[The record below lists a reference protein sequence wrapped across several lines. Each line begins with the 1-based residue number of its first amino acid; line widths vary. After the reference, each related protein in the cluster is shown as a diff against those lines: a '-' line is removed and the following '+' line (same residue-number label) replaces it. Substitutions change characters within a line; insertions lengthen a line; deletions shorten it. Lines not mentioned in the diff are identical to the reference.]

1 MSLMRCR
8 YTPIIKRSH
17 SQIYARFF
25 STPEKLGQSWLY
37 ADLLSNTV
45 GALGPWTGVLDQAI
59 LVDLGGRKAYLLW
72 LEIWPQEVYFLT
84 ALLILAATGLF
95 FATALLGRVWCGF
108 ACIQTVFT
116 DIFVMV
122 ERWLEGDRNARI
134 KADRASMTVRK
145 FLFKIAQNFYL
156 GRYFCGDRFRVGGV
170 F

>member
-1 MSLMRCR
+1 M
-8 YTPIIKRSH
+8 
-17 SQIYARFF
+17 
-25 STPEKLGQSWLY
+25 
-37 ADLLSNTV
+37 
-45 GALGPWTGVLDQAI
+45 
-59 LVDLGGRKAYLLW
+59 LW

-134 KADRASMTVRK
+134 KVDRAPMTVHK
-145 FLFKIAQNFYL
+145 FFLKSLKIFIWIVISVATGFGWAAYFNDAPTLATTFLIGEAGWGVYLTVAIVGGFLFSA
-156 GRYFCGDRFRVGGV
+156 CWVGA
-170 F
+170 